1 MVEYITEIL
10 FTFDLIF
17 CFMQEYN
24 DTETYRAVKE
34 IKTIAKNYLK
44 GSFIFD
50 LVAILPF
57 EIFLS

>member
-1 MVEYITEIL
+1 
-10 FTFDLIF
+10 
-17 CFMQEYN
+17 MQEYN

-50 LVAILPF
+50 LVAIIPF
-57 EIFLS
+57 DIFLS